1 MTAPAFAEFPERLP
15 CLTLWP
21 EWAFAIVHYGKPV
34 ENRGWPPPK
43 ILEGKWI
50 GIHAGK
56 KIGGSEMSERDG
68 IDCMMRTGDLAGVRF
83 DCHRLTSLSSAAYNQ
98 LAARLIEEVRSESS
112 RLVAVVR
119 LGSASPP
126 VESAYLMRQWR
137 VLAQWGWQFSE
148 MAPLSEPIQCRGA
161 QGLWRLSE
169 EMTARVKAS
178 LSDPQRRINP

>member
-1 MTAPAFAEFPERLP
+1 MNASTFADFPAHLP

-21 EWAFAIVHYGKPV
+21 EWAYAIVHYGKPV
-34 ENRGWPPPK
+34 ENRSWPPPK

-68 IDCMMRTGDLAGVRF
+68 IECMLRTGDRSGVLF
-83 DCHRLTSLSSAAYNQ
+83 DGLRLTSLSSTTYN
-98 LAARLIEEVRSESS
+98 RLVAHMIETVRSQSS
-112 RLVAVVR
+112 RLVAVAR